1 MTLLGVTIPIA
12 LVWLIIAFILAV
24 IEVIS
29 LGLTTIWFAG
39 GAAVAVVAALLGVP
53 VPIQVVIFVV
63 VSILLLVLTRPWAM
77 KHFKSKL
84 ENTNIDAVIGKEAMV
99 TKDISPF
106 SAGEAKLNGLTW
118 VALSTDKNLT
128 ICAGTPARVDA
139 VEGVKLIVTPVE
151 QEGIHVC

>member
-1 MTLLGVTIPIA
+1 MTLLGVTIPMA
-12 LVWLIIAFILAV
+12 LVWLIIAFVLAV
-24 IEVIS
+24 IEAFS

-39 GAAVAVVAALLGVP
+39 GSVVAVVAALLGASVP
-53 VPIQVVIFVV
+53 LQVVIFVV

-77 KHFKSKL
+77 KHFKSTL
-84 ENTNIDAVIGKEAMV
+84 ENTNIDAVIGKEALL

-118 VALSTDKNLT
+118 VALATDKNLS
-128 ICAGTPARVDA
+128 IPAGKAVRVDA

-151 QEGIHVC
+151 

>member
-12 LVWLIIAFILAV
+12 LVWLIIAFLLAV
-24 IEVIS
+24 IEAFS

-39 GAAVAVVAALLGVP
+39 GAVVAVVAALLGASIP
-53 VPIQVVIFVV
+53 LQVVIFVV

-77 KHFKSKL
+77 RHFKSKI

-99 TKDISPF
+99 TKEISPF

-118 VALSTDKNLT
+118 VACPPTKT
-128 ICAGTPARVDA
+128 
-139 VEGVKLIVTPVE
+139 
-151 QEGIHVC
+151 

>member
-12 LVWLIIAFILAV
+12 LMWLIIAFIFAI
-24 IEVIS
+24 IEAFT

-39 GAAVAVVAALLGVP
+39 GAVAAVVVALLGLAVP
-53 VPIQVVIFVV
+53 VQVAVFVV

-84 ENTNIDAVIGKEAMV
+84 ENTNIDAVIGKEALV
-99 TKDISPF
+99 TEEISPF
-106 SAGEAKLNGLTW
+106 SAGEAKLNGLIW
-118 VALSTDKNLT
+118 VALSTDKSLT
-128 ICAGTPARVDA
+128 IPVGTAVKVDA

-151 QEGIHVC
+151 

>member
-12 LVWLIIAFILAV
+12 LVWLIIAFIFAV
-24 IEVIS
+24 IEAFT

-39 GAAVAVVAALLGVP
+39 GAVAAVVAALLGASVP
-53 VPIQVVIFVV
+53 LQVVIFVV

-99 TKDISPF
+99 TKEISPF

-118 VALSTDKNLT
+118 VALATDKNGT
-128 ICAGTPARVDA
+128 IYAGTAVKVDA
-139 VEGVKLIVTPVE
+139 VEGVKLLVTPLE
-151 QEGIHVC
+151 

>member
-1 MTLLGVTIPIA
+1 MTLLGVTIPMA
-12 LVWLIIAFILAV
+12 LVWLIIAFALAV
-24 IEVIS
+24 IEAFS

-39 GAAVAVVAALLGVP
+39 GAVVAVIAALLGASVP
-53 VPIQVVIFVV
+53 LQVVIFVV

-84 ENTNIDAVIGKEAMV
+84 ESTNIDAVIGKEAML

-118 VALSTDKNLT
+118 VALATDKT
-128 ICAGTPARVDA
+128 ITISAGTAVKVDA

-151 QEGIHVC
+151 

>member
-1 MTLLGVTIPIA
+1 MTLLGITIPMA
-12 LVWLIIAFILAV
+12 LVWLIIAFILAM
-24 IEVIS
+24 IEAFS

-39 GAAVAVVAALLGVP
+39 GAVVAVIAALLGASVP
-53 VPIQVVIFVV
+53 LQVVIFVV

-84 ENTNIDAVIGKEAMV
+84 ESTNIDAVIGKEAML

-118 VALSTDKNLT
+118 VALSTDKSLT
-128 ICAGTPARVDA
+128 ISAGTAVRVDT

-151 QEGIHVC
+151 

>member
-12 LVWLIIAFILAV
+12 LVWLIIAFLLAV
-24 IEVIS
+24 IEAFS

-39 GAAVAVVAALLGVP
+39 GAVCAVVAALLGAP
-53 VPIQVVIFVV
+53 VPLQVGIFVV

-77 KHFKSKL
+77 KHFKKNL
-84 ENTNIDAVIGKEAMV
+84 EPTNIDAVIGKEAMV

-106 SAGEAKLNGLTW
+106 SAGEARLNGLTW
-118 VALSTDKNLT
+118 VALATDKTKT
-128 ICAGTPARVDA
+128 IIAGTAVKVDA

-151 QEGIHVC
+151 

>member
-1 MTLLGVTIPIA
+1 MTLLGITIPMA
-12 LVWLIIAFILAV
+12 LVWLIIAFVLAM
-24 IEVIS
+24 IEAFS

-39 GAAVAVVAALLGVP
+39 GAVVAVIAALLGASVP
-53 VPIQVVIFVV
+53 LQVVIFVV

-84 ENTNIDAVIGKEAMV
+84 ESTNIDAVIGKEAML

-118 VALSTDKNLT
+118 VALSTDKSLT
-128 ICAGTPARVDA
+128 ISAGTAVRVDT

-151 QEGIHVC
+151 

>member
-24 IEVIS
+24 IEAFS

-39 GAAVAVVAALLGVP
+39 GAVVAVVAALLGVS

-77 KHFKSKL
+77 KHFKTKL
-84 ENTNIDAVIGKEAMV
+84 ESTNIDAVIGKEAMV
-99 TKDISPF
+99 TQDISPF
-106 SAGEAKLNGLTW
+106 SAGEARLNGLTW
-118 VALSTDKNLT
+118 VALATDKNLT
-128 ICAGTPARVDA
+128 IAAGTAVKVDA

-151 QEGIHVC
+151 

>member
-24 IEVIS
+24 IEAFS

-39 GAAVAVVAALLGVP
+39 GAVVAVVAALLGVS
-53 VPIQVVIFVV
+53 VPLQVVIFVV

-84 ENTNIDAVIGKEAMV
+84 ESTNIDAVIGKEAMV
-99 TKDISPF
+99 TKEISPF

-118 VALSTDKNLT
+118 VALATDKNMT
-128 ICAGTPARVDA
+128 IAAETAVKVDA
-139 VEGVKLIVTPVE
+139 VEGVKLIVTPLK
-151 QEGIHVC
+151 

>member
-1 MTLLGVTIPIA
+1 MTLLGITIPMA

-24 IEVIS
+24 IEAFS

-39 GAAVAVVAALLGVP
+39 GAVVAVVAALLGASVP
-53 VPIQVVIFVV
+53 LQVVIFVV

-84 ENTNIDAVIGKEAMV
+84 ESTNIDAVIGKEAMV
-99 TKDISPF
+99 TKDIKPF

-118 VALSTDKNLT
+118 VALATDKT
-128 ICAGTPARVDA
+128 ITISAGTVAKVDA

-151 QEGIHVC
+151 